1 MDSMVVHQLRMRLL
15 VYLLAGGLSL
25 LHLACSDESP
35 VIAQV
40 GEIALTRPDYLEF
53 VGNLP
58 PANQQRNSPS
68 DRVTYLQSMVD
79 QELLLLEADT
89 LLADPLIKHEI
100 EFEAQSRLAELFQV
114 RVVGPQIEIS
124 VSDVEAEFVNSRLN
138 HERLLRR
145 VLVRTE
151 EDMRQVLAGFDQ
163 GRDFY
168 EIVAPVG
175 VNDAIA
181 EGDGIV
187 GWFNYAESERRF
199 RIPRRVFFSAQLHD
213 FPDPIRLTRGWQI
226 YSFVDERQ
234 GDLEGYF
241 EEVRRVVY
249 EREWDSANS
258 RELELLKHKHS
269 VEFHIDTLQKLFDLF
284 GNRPLRSSELS
295 IQDAA
300 LSLYTYGGDEMTL
313 GTVMSSLHAQGM
325 SGPLPEYDRAAK
337 IFEDLLLRPALFAL
351 EATDRGWAA
360 EPEFLAWHEKM
371 HRKTLITN
379 LFDRRVKA
387 KVNVSDE
394 EVKEYYARNKARFRT
409 LPTVTIRE
417 LLAETAEAA
426 EDFRRQL
433 ESGVDIG
440 SLLIRRDA
448 DSHGKPRSGW
458 LQLNSI
464 LEPRYPVLVEAAF
477 AAEQGEWVGPLE
489 TADGHFAVFQVVESK
504 EAEVETFDRAKDRV
518 MGLLRQQQED
528 ELIGTFISR
537 LRKKYADRVVV
548 YPAPILPDEES

>member
-163 GRDFY
+163 GRDFS
-168 EIVAPVG
+168 EIVAPFA

-295 IQDAA
+295 IQDAD

-325 SGPLPEYDRAAK
+325 SGPLP
-337 IFEDLLLRPALFAL
+337 
-351 EATDRGWAA
+351 
-360 EPEFLAWHEKM
+360 
-371 HRKTLITN
+371 
-379 LFDRRVKA
+379 
-387 KVNVSDE
+387 
-394 EVKEYYARNKARFRT
+394 
-409 LPTVTIRE
+409 
-417 LLAETAEAA
+417 
-426 EDFRRQL
+426 
-433 ESGVDIG
+433 
-440 SLLIRRDA
+440 
-448 DSHGKPRSGW
+448 
-458 LQLNSI
+458 
-464 LEPRYPVLVEAAF
+464 
-477 AAEQGEWVGPLE
+477 
-489 TADGHFAVFQVVESK
+489 
-504 EAEVETFDRAKDRV
+504 
-518 MGLLRQQQED
+518 
-528 ELIGTFISR
+528 
-537 LRKKYADRVVV
+537 
-548 YPAPILPDEES
+548 